1 MHHAVRTL
9 ALLAALVLALAA
21 DPARALSIS
30 GIVVAPAGANTA
42 DVLVDNGAP
51 RNEVASSVGL
61 VGSAPGPV
69 ADVSG
74 ASVSFGTR
82 YAWLVAAD
90 REAGG
95 GTTSVDATASYTIT
109 FTVDNPL
116 GLLYRIDVDTSRF
129 GTLAIVDDGSGGA
142 SLTLG
147 AVTGLLDGVSDA
159 ALGLGAQTFAA
170 TGSQAVSQTGATS
183 SLVESATS
191 RTYTLAFSWTAT
203 ATSERDEAA
212 LLLGLAGALS
222 MHQRGRL
229 RRGPVRRRSL
239 RERGRHDPAGARALH
254 PDARRRRPRGARP
267 RRSPPPRPPA
277 RLTRPSAPRPSGCG
291 AGSRTVASTGAAAR
305 RSQRVLARACAAP
318 RPRRP
323 CEA

>member
-1 MHHAVRTL
+1 MRIGARARPGTRVGAILALDARAMHHAVRTL

-222 MHQRGRL
+222 STSADDYAGDPSGDGHFVNVGVTIL
-229 RRGPVRRRSL
+229 PVPEPFTLTLVGGGLAGLALAGRRRHAL
-239 RERGRHDPAGARALH
+239 PRA
-254 PDARRRRPRGARP
+254 
-267 RRSPPPRPPA
+267 
-277 RLTRPSAPRPSGCG
+277 
-291 AGSRTVASTGAAAR
+291 
-305 RSQRVLARACAAP
+305 
-318 RPRRP
+318 
-323 CEA
+323 